1 VIERVVVG
9 VALFCR
15 GARMLPAFAVFLDRP
30 AVRVRLSEH
39 GAGSGFGCAL
49 ALLSLMSGLFSRRTL
64 ADPAGRAL
72 SKSELGLQVGRPLC
86 PLLEPRAL
94 ALGNLGQTSL
104 FGAEGLPGSLPLAS
118 R

>member
-9 VALFCR
+9 LGLFCR

-30 AVRVRLSEH
+30 AVGVGLGEYGARSE
-39 GAGSGFGCAL
+39 FRCTL
-49 ALLSLMSGLFSRRTL
+49 ALLSVVSGLSGCRAFV
-64 ADPAGRAL
+64 DPAGCAL
-72 SKSELGLQVGRPLC
+72 SKSELGLQVRCPLR

-94 ALGNLGQTSL
+94 ALGNLSQTPL
-104 FGAEGLPGSLPLAS
+104 FGAKRLLGSLAVAG